1 MCVCVCVLCVCVV
14 CVCCVCVCVCV
25 CLLLSSLM
33 PALMHGWFQTL
44 AYGIVAKAYNIT
56 LSALYLV
63 HFLFSFSS
71 TGLCSSVLP
80 DSDTNSE
87 SSVPDVI
94 KRVTRL
100 RLSDVEQDEANTQ
113 TSETRDP
120 SSGVVTMAQD
130 ETTPQ
135 ENQSS
140 GDSTSAVLPSR
151 ETTCT
156 VTEEKEFQHIDGVE
170 GVSISKEESTE
181 PHFSPARKVG
191 VHACV
196 CMALYV
202 YVQLNFFLFS
212 LV

>member
-1 MCVCVCVLCVCVV
+1 
-14 CVCCVCVCVCV
+14 
-25 CLLLSSLM
+25 M

-44 AYGIVAKAYNIT
+44 ECGTVAKAYNIT
-56 LSALYLV
+56 QSALYLL
-63 HFLFSFSS
+63 HFHFSFSS

-120 SSGVVTMAQD
+120 SSGGFTMAQD

-156 VTEEKEFQHIDGVE
+156 VTEEKEFQHTDGVDS
-170 GVSISKEESTE
+170 VSKEESTE

-196 CMALYV
+196 CVCMAFYV
-202 YVQLNFFLFS
+202 YVQWCVFSFLVLYS

>member
-1 MCVCVCVLCVCVV
+1 M
-14 CVCCVCVCVCV
+14 
-25 CLLLSSLM
+25 
-33 PALMHGWFQTL
+33 
-44 AYGIVAKAYNIT
+44 VAKAYNIT
-56 LSALYLV
+56 QSALYLL

-71 TGLCSSVLP
+71 IGLCSSVLP

-120 SSGVVTMAQD
+120 SGGGVTMAQD

-151 ETTCT
+151 DTTCT
-156 VTEEKEFQHIDGVE
+156 VTEEKEFQHTDGVE
-170 GVSISKEESTE
+170 GVSKEESTE

-191 VHACV
+191 VHVCV
-196 CMALYV
+196 CVWHFMCMFSFFFSPFLVLY
-202 YVQLNFFLFS
+202 S
-212 LV
+212 LVCVNFGIVLSCLG